1 MSSKKK
7 ILIVDDDEMM
17 GDILGEILTCE
28 GYQVKW
34 VGNGN
39 DALTALNQTAMDIV
53 LLDLRLP
60 DINGNEVLKRILET
74 NPLNTVIMMSG
85 HGTIQTAIE
94 ATRLGAYD
102 WLEKPLE
109 KNRVLLTVRNAIEK
123 SNLLK
128 ERELLLS
135 EAKERYKMVGTS
147 PSLQKIYSLIDK
159 VAPTKATVLITGESG
174 TGKELVARAIHINST
189 RASLP
194 FIHMNCSAIPET
206 LIEGELFGHVRGT
219 FTGAER
225 NRKGKF
231 QLADQG
237 TLFLDEIGDL
247 SLAAQAKIL
256 IAIETGD
263 IATVGTEMSG
273 KVDVRVICATNKNL
287 NHKIAEG
294 TFRDDLLNRINVIE
308 INIQPLKERP
318 DDILPLAY
326 HFLETFCTQ
335 NNIEKK
341 RLTPDAEAIFLYH
354 PWKGNVRELRNFI
367 EKLVILVDEQEITA
381 SIVANLLSLPQ
392 LELDPSKTKTFKQAK
407 ESFEKNFIT
416 HSLMANDW
424 NISKTAESLQIERSV
439 FYKKLDKYGIKKSQ
453 KVDN

>member
-1 MSSKKK
+1 MNSKKK

-17 GDILGEILTCE
+17 GDILGEILTCD

-39 DALTALNQTAMDIV
+39 DALTALNESPIDIV

-60 DINGNEVLKRILET
+60 DMNGNQVLKKILEI
-74 NPLNTVIMMSG
+74 NPLTTVIMMSG

-123 SNLLK
+123 NNLLK

-135 EAKERYKMVGTS
+135 EAKECYKMVGTS
-147 PSLQKIYSLIDK
+147 PALQKIYSLIDR
-159 VAPTKATVLITGESG
+159 VAPTNATVLITGESG
-174 TGKELVARAIHINST
+174 TGKELVARAIHINSN

-194 FIHMNCSAIPET
+194 FIHVNCSAIPDT

-225 NRKGKF
+225 TRKGKF

-256 IAIETGD
+256 IAIETGN

-287 NHKIAEG
+287 DQKVAQG
-294 TFRDDLLNRINVIE
+294 TFRDDLLNRINVIG
-308 INIQPLKERP
+308 INVPPLRERR

-326 HFLETFCTQ
+326 HFLETYCIQ
-335 NNIEKK
+335 NN
-341 RLTPDAEAIFLYH
+341 T
-354 PWKGNVRELRNFI
+354 
-367 EKLVILVDEQEITA
+367 
-381 SIVANLLSLPQ
+381 
-392 LELDPSKTKTFKQAK
+392 
-407 ESFEKNFIT
+407 EKN
-416 HSLMANDW
+416 
-424 NISKTAESLQIERSV
+424 R
-439 FYKKLDKYGIKKSQ
+439 
-453 KVDN
+453 